1 MSLASTLEVGV
12 VTGVVVTVS
21 EIWDGDFV
29 GVSGIFS
36 EMLCTDSANQKNRRS
51 INQQL

>member
-12 VTGVVVTVS
+12 VTGVVTVS

-36 EMLCTDSANQKNRRS
+36 EMLCTDSAKQKNRRS